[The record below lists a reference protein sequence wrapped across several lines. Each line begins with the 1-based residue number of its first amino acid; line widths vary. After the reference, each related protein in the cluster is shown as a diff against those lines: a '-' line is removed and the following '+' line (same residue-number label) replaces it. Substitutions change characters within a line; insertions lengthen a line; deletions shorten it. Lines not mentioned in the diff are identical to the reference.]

1 MCKGDEMAVKKQLIM
16 LPGPTNV
23 PDRVMRAMIK
33 PIVNHRGPEFHE
45 LYSGLV
51 EKAKYAFQTK
61 NDVFILTSSGT
72 GGVECALSNVI
83 SPGDEVLVPVNGV
96 FSQRMNEKV
105 EAVGGKPIEVPIDW
119 GKAPTAEQLEKAAKG
134 HDVEAIA
141 VVYNETSTGVTTRG
155 LEEIGK
161 LARKHNALY
170 IIDAISVLGGDQLPT
185 DDWGVDICIAG
196 SQKCLACPPGLALVS
211 VSDRAWQTIENAKSP
226 AYYFNL
232 SKIREFQKHW
242 ETPFTPALPLFF
254 ALDEALNMLKEEGI
268 ENRIKRHLICAEEF
282 YSGVQEL
289 GLELFAD
296 QHCRSNT
303 VIAVKNPE
311 GVPDKDIRD
320 LMRERYGVVIAG
332 GMGKLKGT
340 MFRIGNMGIVSD
352 VEVEETLEALK
363 GALSHLR
370 TSNK

>member
-1 MCKGDEMAVKKQLIM
+1 MAVKKQLIM

-23 PDRVMRAMIK
+23 PDRVMHSMIK
-33 PIVNHRGPEFHE
+33 PIINHRGPEFHE

-72 GGVECALSNVI
+72 GGVECALSNVL
-83 SPGDEVLVPVNGV
+83 SPGDEVLVPVKGV
-96 FSQRMNEKV
+96 FSQRLKEKV
-105 EAVGGKPIEVPIDW
+105 EAFGGKPIEVLIEW
-119 GKAPTAEQLEKAAKG
+119 GKAPNAEQLEQAAKG

-141 VVYNETSTGVTTRG
+141 VVYNETSTGVTTRA
-155 LEEIGK
+155 LKDIGK

-170 IIDAISVLGGDQLPT
+170 IVDAISVLGGDELPT
-185 DDWGVDICIAG
+185 DDWGVDICVAG
-196 SQKCLACPPGLALVS
+196 SQKCLACPPGLALIS
-211 VSDRAWQTIENAKSP
+211 VSDRAWQTIESARSR

-232 SKIREFQKHW
+232 SKIREFQKRW

-254 ALDEALNMLKEEGI
+254 ALDEALTMLKEEGLKK
-268 ENRIKRHLICAEEF
+268 RIKRHLVCAEEF
-282 YSGVQEL
+282 YRGIQEL

-296 QHCRSNT
+296 EHCRSNT
-303 VIAVKNPE
+303 VIAVKNPA
-311 GVPDKDIRD
+311 GVDDKDIRD
-320 LMRERYGVVIAG
+320 SMRERYGVVIAG

-340 MFRIGNMGIVSD
+340 MFRIGSMGMVSE

-363 GALSHLR
+363 GALSQLR